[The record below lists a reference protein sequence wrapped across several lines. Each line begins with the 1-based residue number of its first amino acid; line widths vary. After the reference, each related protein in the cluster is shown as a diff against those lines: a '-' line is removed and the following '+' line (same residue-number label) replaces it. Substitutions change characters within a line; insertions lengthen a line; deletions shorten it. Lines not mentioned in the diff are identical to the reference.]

1 MPTVTLDEARELKA
15 RGTFREGRHI
25 VDLSLDDLSPRP
37 KRELLKGGKQWIRSS
52 ADEQAFADGCWFD
65 ERQAEYVCKWFVEHL
80 RHCIGEWAG
89 EPFDPMQWQREE
101 ILYPLFGWQRLN
113 DRGRI
118 VRRFKRTYIEIPKK
132 NGKSTLAAGIGLYML
147 VGEGMDG
154 AKVFSYATDK
164 EQAHIVQGTA
174 MQMVQRSPTLDWF
187 LRINLNE
194 KSIRNRQHNLLYR
207 AECSRPGASEGSQGN
222 VAIVDELHAWYGR
235 ELWESVEKMG
245 MSWPEPL
252 VFVITTAG
260 TDLDSVCYE
269 QHEYATAIEKGE
281 FHDSE
286 LLVCIHNASKDDDI
300 LDPRVQD
307 KANPSL
313 GVTLSRDRL
322 NRYINRASANNRELA
337 SVKRY
342 MFNIWMRSNN
352 PWLSDGDWD
361 QCFEPVDD
369 DELIDMPCVAGLDL
383 ARKWDLSAFAML
395 FSDRGIHH
403 LRVHAWLPRPR
414 AVQLQKHVDYES
426 WADAGWVTLTDD
438 VVADYDRVEK
448 DVTKLIERFRISQ
461 VAYDEKYATE
471 LMKRIA
477 LATNVD
483 RTEYGQSMVNFAGPT
498 ARLEQA
504 IAGGR
509 IKHDGNG
516 LLSWQMANVTVKED
530 YDNNIRPV
538 RPKIGD
544 HRTIDSVVA
553 TVMALGI
560 ADEQEA
566 DSYYEDNELEFV

>member
-1 MPTVTLDEARELKA
+1 
-15 RGTFREGRHI
+15 
-25 VDLSLDDLSPRP
+25 
-37 KRELLKGGKQWIRSS
+37 
-52 ADEQAFADGCWFD
+52 
-65 ERQAEYVCKWFVEHL
+65 
-80 RHCIGEWAG
+80 
-89 EPFDPMQWQREE
+89 
-101 ILYPLFGWQRLN
+101 
-113 DRGRI
+113 
-118 VRRFKRTYIEIPKK
+118 
-132 NGKSTLAAGIGLYML
+132 
-147 VGEGMDG
+147 
-154 AKVFSYATDK
+154 
-164 EQAHIVQGTA
+164 
-174 MQMVQRSPTLDWF
+174 
-187 LRINLNE
+187 
-194 KSIRNRQHNLLYR
+194 
-207 AECSRPGASEGSQGN
+207 
-222 VAIVDELHAWYGR
+222 
-235 ELWESVEKMG
+235 
-245 MSWPEPL
+245 
-252 VFVITTAG
+252 
-260 TDLDSVCYE
+260 
-269 QHEYATAIEKGE
+269 
-281 FHDSE
+281 
-286 LLVCIHNASKDDDI
+286 
-300 LDPRVQD
+300 
-307 KANPSL
+307 
-313 GVTLSRDRL
+313 
-322 NRYINRASANNRELA
+322 
-337 SVKRY
+337 
-342 MFNIWMRSNN
+342 
-352 PWLSDGDWD
+352 
-361 QCFEPVDD
+361 
-369 DELIDMPCVAGLDL
+369 VAGLDL